1 MLWHPNI
8 SGMDVEELNEA
19 SRRLNSFSVRLLRA
33 MRRVDAESGLTPAR
47 ISALSVLHFG
57 GPRSLGRLARD
68 EEVTSA
74 TMCRLVDALCS
85 LGLVERM
92 PHPEHRGMVMV
103 SVTEDGSALMR
114 EASRRRIE
122 VIAGALADLPTHQ
135 RSSVVRAAGYLGEVS
150 ECVRSRVWAH
160 DDGGSASA
168 S

>member
-1 MLWHPNI
+1 
-8 SGMDVEELNEA
+8 
-19 SRRLNSFSVRLLRA
+19 
-33 MRRVDAESGLTPAR
+33 
-47 ISALSVLHFG
+47 
-57 GPRSLGRLARD
+57 
-68 EEVTSA
+68 
-74 TMCRLVDALCS
+74 
-85 LGLVERM
+85 
-92 PHPEHRGMVMV
+92 MVMV

-135 RSSVVRAAGYLGEVS
+135 RTSVVRAAGYLGEVS